1 MVNGKVTVDGK
12 SLDSF
17 EDNLLKIF
25 ACDSL
30 LGLDRRTYAFIYHFP
45 AGDFFYEQHN
55 KNTDGSVSKYDFNI
69 KMRAGKKYV
78 MDAAHYN
85 AIYFNKPRK
94 FEDTVNNKR
103 LFGTYPDNF
112 EIIYHR
118 P

>member
-1 MVNGKVTVDGK
+1 MTKKT
-12 SLDSF
+12 LDNF

-25 ACDSL
+25 VADTL
-30 LGLDRRTYAFIYHFP
+30 LGLNRKAYAFIYHFP
-45 AGDFFYEQHN
+45 VGDYEYKQAS
-55 KNTDGSVSKYDFNI
+55 KNTDGTESKYDFKT

-94 FEDTVNNKR
+94 FEESITNKR

-112 EIIYHR
+112 HIIYHK